1 MGYLRAT
8 QQSGLSWSNSW
19 SIDRVITVTLKLQK
33 NPWRIG
39 KTTHNDVSVE
49 GWNIWDFW
57 IIFEFPKDALF
68 YHHTHPSQSSL
79 PPPPPAPPA
88 PAPSSSSSSSPSS
101 SSSVSSSVSVSLPP
115 KATSTWLHHRHHRQR
130 HHQDQQ
136 QLHSRTNKT
145 LGSWNAHP
153 TSQWK
158 WFTMANL
165 RYQEKNT
172 L

>member
-33 NPWRIG
+33 NPWRSG

-68 YHHTHPSQSSL
+68 YHHTHPWQSSL
-79 PPPPPAPPA
+79 PPPPPAP
-88 PAPSSSSSSSPSS
+88 APSQSSSSSPSS

-158 WFTMANL
+158 WLTMANL